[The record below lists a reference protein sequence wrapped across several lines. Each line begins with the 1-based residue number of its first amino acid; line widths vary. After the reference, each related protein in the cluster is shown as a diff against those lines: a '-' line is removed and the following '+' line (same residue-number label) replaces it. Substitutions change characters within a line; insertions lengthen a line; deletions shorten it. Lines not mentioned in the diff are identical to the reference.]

1 MAHNLEV
8 IIFAFT
14 VFVCKL
20 FASRRV
26 TFCRRRI
33 TFLPL
38 CSNAGPAS
46 EEYKEVK
53 MLSKK
58 FDELFD
64 RSMDMVRGLGG
75 TADLGYLQHGPTW

>member
-1 MAHNLEV
+1 MLEV
-8 IIFAFT
+8 VIFPFT
-14 VFVCKL
+14 DFFCWL

-26 TFCRRRI
+26 

-53 MLSKK
+53 VLSKK

-64 RSMDMVRGLGG
+64 RSMDLVRGLGG
-75 TADLGYLQHGPTW
+75 TADLGYLQHGPNW